1 MTIREFKDVRKPS
14 KHHREKP
21 VKGRQVA
28 LSAGLLAAGLVTT
41 QAEGDPLVFGPNDY
55 EIINSGQHTEYAALQ
70 LGDGNT
76 LNLPFGSYVVAPTG
90 ELIVHSGPIRDLD
103 GDGIENALEDSN
115 GNGNLF
121 DDDDDGDLVPN
132 FIDALPPVSDT
143 NGDGVP
149 DGLEDTDGNGSLLN
163 DDADGD
169 HIPDYADTEKLV
181 AAPLVSAVYDVVS
194 DRPSGVLLDAGILV
208 LASSGTAAAGLGVL
222 AVIENRPTF
231 DPVTTTYISEAAA
244 NSTSPDNT
252 AGSTT
257 GALLDIDAY
266 KDGSSVADTGITYSF
281 TSGNDSGRF
290 SIASDGKITVAD
302 AYQIDFEAES
312 SHDLVV
318 RATDASRGVYRDL
331 NVTIDVDDEA
341 ETTPTAPTT
350 TTFTIQENNSV
361 AATSIVGGGAI
372 NLGTYPTDTKWELD
386 AQATAA
392 GFSIDSSGNLVL
404 PVIDLEN
411 LPSGMTTTSYS
422 TPGGSDGGSI
432 ALTFN
437 LKATS
442 ITGSDSDHTITVNID
457 GVHDEDPDYTGVT
470 KSFSLDENADG
481 SGTAVTLTSTLA
493 GIYDDGEYSPGVA
506 PTFDTTGITN
516 DPDFAISSAGVI
528 TYTGTGEDAET
539 TSSVTLNYY
548 VNDADGG
555 SKSDSVVVYIN
566 DLSPT
571 TDTST
576 ASGTSSGNPVNFTV
590 DANQHYASIFDV
602 NMTEGA
608 SSPADVGLSYQITS
622 TANADGTQF
631 GIDSDGNIHL
641 LCLAADDPYP
651 TVTSPYRVT
660 VEATETGGTA
670 TQSQDFYFHLM

>member
-28 LSAGLLAAGLVTT
+28 LSAGFLAAGLVTT

-222 AVIENRPTF
+222 AVIDNRPTF
-231 DPVTTTYISEAAA
+231 DPVATTYISEAAA
-244 NSTSPDNT
+244 NGTSPDET
-252 AGSTT
+252 AGATT

-266 KDGSSVADTGITYSF
+266 KDGFSVADTGIT
-281 TSGNDSGRF
+281 
-290 SIASDGKITVAD
+290 
-302 AYQIDFEAES
+302 
-312 SHDLVV
+312 
-318 RATDASRGVYRDL
+318 
-331 NVTIDVDDEA
+331 
-341 ETTPTAPTT
+341 
-350 TTFTIQENNSV
+350 
-361 AATSIVGGGAI
+361 
-372 NLGTYPTDTKWELD
+372 
-386 AQATAA
+386 
-392 GFSIDSSGNLVL
+392 
-404 PVIDLEN
+404 
-411 LPSGMTTTSYS
+411 
-422 TPGGSDGGSI
+422 
-432 ALTFN
+432 
-437 LKATS
+437 
-442 ITGSDSDHTITVNID
+442 
-457 GVHDEDPDYTGVT
+457 
-470 KSFSLDENADG
+470 
-481 SGTAVTLTSTLA
+481 
-493 GIYDDGEYSPGVA
+493 
-506 PTFDTTGITN
+506 
-516 DPDFAISSAGVI
+516 
-528 TYTGTGEDAET
+528 
-539 TSSVTLNYY
+539 
-548 VNDADGG
+548 
-555 SKSDSVVVYIN
+555 
-566 DLSPT
+566 
-571 TDTST
+571 
-576 ASGTSSGNPVNFTV
+576 
-590 DANQHYASIFDV
+590 
-602 NMTEGA
+602 
-608 SSPADVGLSYQITS
+608 
-622 TANADGTQF
+622 
-631 GIDSDGNIHL
+631 
-641 LCLAADDPYP
+641 
-651 TVTSPYRVT
+651 
-660 VEATETGGTA
+660 
-670 TQSQDFYFHLM
+670 